1 MNALLEKPAVPMS
14 EVSIESVLLDAD
26 LFVKYRSPDKAF
38 ALLDKA
44 ADKYDQF
51 VLFAKI
57 DPAMEP
63 LRGDSRYAAYLT
75 RLGLQ

>member
-1 MNALLEKPAVPMS
+1 MRAALENPEKAKVWDYYLATFAA
-14 EVSIESVLLDAD
+14 ELGDG
-26 LFVKYRSPDKAF
+26 DKAF

-63 LRGDSRYAAYLT
+63 LRGDPRYAVYLT
-75 RLGLQ
+75 KLGLQ

>member
-1 MNALLEKPAVPMS
+1 MMKAVIANPEKAKVWDYYAATFAA
-14 EVSIESVLLDAD
+14 ELG
-26 LFVKYRSPDKAF
+26 DKDTAF
-38 ALLDKA
+38 AFLNKA

-63 LRGDSRYAAYLT
+63 LRGDPRYSELLKK
-75 RLGLQ
+75 LGLN

>member
-1 MNALLEKPAVPMS
+1 MRAALENPEKAKVWDYYLATFAA
-14 EVSIESVLLDAD
+14 ELGD
-26 LFVKYRSPDKAF
+26 RDKAF

-63 LRGDSRYAAYLT
+63 LRGDPRYAVYLT
-75 RLGLQ
+75 KLGLQ